1 MTQQTARQAARRAA
15 VAKTALVLAERRKRE
30 RRVEALTMGVVVAL
44 AERDAAVEETERR
57 AADCLAKLVDDEGL
71 TVREVVDCCADALT
85 EREALRLRRR
95 PRQLPAIPGPDDTGP
110 DDTAGPDDAEG
121 VPAVEGSPDD
131 GAADAVA
138 AVAAGAAGLDQDALG
153 HDGAV
158 PAAADVVLLTGRE

>member
-1 MTQQTARQAARRAA
+1 VTQQTARQAARRAA

-95 PRQLPAIPGPDDTGP
+95 PRQQPAPAGPDDTGP
-110 DDTAGPDDAEG
+110 ADDTGPGDAGEDVPPDGSAAGG
-121 VPAVEGSPDD
+121 VPGQGRGGE
-131 GAADAVA
+131 
-138 AVAAGAAGLDQDALG
+138 
-153 HDGAV
+153 V
-158 PAAADVVLLTGRE
+158 PAAADAVRLTGQE